1 MAKKR
6 KEKELI
12 PMSQLHDE
20 LFRTREALDAAY
32 IRFNYADDPE
42 LVEANI
48 FAINA
53 LQSKYSYLLRCIK
66 LRTGQPVSHYPEMK
80 ARIVEKAEN
89 TPEAV
94 TAASQ
99 TEGGELCRW

>member
-66 LRTGQPVSHYPEMK
+66 LRTGQPVSHCPVMK
-80 ARIVEKAEN
+80 ARIVERAE
-89 TPEAV
+89 EAEEAI
-94 TAASQ
+94 TAAGHVK
-99 TEGGELCRW
+99 GGEICRW